1 MYFRPR
7 ANIVTHGEVTGGTP
21 IAEVNPGIAGETE
34 GGGGGVGTQHCRGL
48 PKDDLAGSDVAA
60 GHAVPASQGVGL
72 DYEGIAVVQ
81 LGGSVDIIM
90 FLQHNTTDCL
100 YILVDRSGL
109 SPVSSNKLP
118 DKTDTTTLSV
128 GRRRN
133 RVPGRQHLC

>member
-48 PKDDLAGSDVAA
+48 PEDNLAGSYVPA
-60 GHAVPASQGVGL
+60 GHAIAASQGVGL

-81 LGGSVDIIM
+81 LGGPVYAKM
-90 FLQHNTTDCL
+90 FLKHKTE
-100 YILVDRSGL
+100 L
-109 SPVSSNKLP
+109 S
-118 DKTDTTTLSV
+118 
-128 GRRRN
+128 
-133 RVPGRQHLC
+133 